1 MGKNFSQWVMIFIPV
16 LFMAG
21 CAGIYPGKTVVP
33 ESVRMEEE
41 NARRSFAEDLPG
53 FFTLVS
59 TVVFK
64 YNFFTFS
71 ALGITRIN
79 EPDKEFDVTAMTP
92 VGVKLLELSSRKGS
106 LTCFFAMPELAARG
120 DISRAVS
127 ENIERI
133 YFSRV
138 PPEGTPAG
146 RRGRFIVF
154 SVSSGEGLTEYFF
167 GKEKED
173 TVLLYK
179 RFLSAGKR
187 VWDVSYSG
195 YFRDEQG
202 KVHPRNIVFTHHT
215 YSYRLLLRVKEFRS

>member
-1 MGKNFSQWVMIFIPV
+1 MVKNNLQRVITFVLV

-21 CAGIYPGKTVVP
+21 CARLSPDRMGLP
-33 ESVRMEEE
+33 ESARVEAARVRQ
-41 NARRSFAEDLPG
+41 AFAEELPG
-53 FFTLVS
+53 SFILVS

-64 YNFFTFS
+64 YSFLTFS
-71 ALGITRIN
+71 ALGVTRIN

-92 VGVKLLELSSRKGS
+92 VGVKLFEMSVKNGS
-106 LTCFFAMPELAARG
+106 LTSSFAMPELAKRG

-138 PPEGTPAG
+138 PPEGTQAF
-146 RRGRFIVF
+146 RRGKFMVF
-154 SVSSGEGLTEYFF
+154 SVPSGDGVTEYFF

-173 TVLLYK
+173 TVLLHK
-179 RFLSAGKR
+179 RYLSAGKR

-195 YFRDEQG
+195 YFRDKQG
-202 KVHPRNIVFTHHT
+202 KVHPKNIVFIHYA
-215 YSYRLLLRVKEFRS
+215 YSYRLLLRVKELRS

>member
-1 MGKNFSQWVMIFIPV
+1 MKQACVV
-16 LFMAG
+16 LCSALILAG
-21 CAGIYPGKTVVP
+21 CAGFYPGKEVVP
-33 ESVRMEEE
+33 ETVRMEEKK
-41 NARRSFAEDLPG
+41 ALRSFAEELPG
-53 FFTLVS
+53 IFTLVS

-71 ALGITRIN
+71 ALGVTRIN

-92 VGVKLLELSSRKGS
+92 VGVKLLELSSRNGS
-106 LTCFFAMPELAARG
+106 LTGFFAMPELAARG

-154 SVSSGEGLTEYFF
+154 SVPSGAEVTEYFF

-195 YFRDEQG
+195 YFRDKQG
-202 KVHPRNIVFTHHT
+202 KVHPRNIMFTHHA
-215 YSYRLLLRVKEFRS
+215 YSYRLLLRVKELRS